1 MQNKTMMTVALEM
14 INDASTDF
22 KSFNF
27 DYGKMSGNYQ
37 DETLFIYT
45 VRVNKYMREKG
56 ILRNFCQSLW
66 KLNIKRVAFLAV
78 ESFILDSYLQRF
90 VCQNTGKRFKCFGSD
105 YLIEF

>member
-1 MQNKTMMTVALEM
+1 MMTVALEM

-56 ILRNFCQSLW
+56 ILPKSLET
-66 KLNIKRVAFLAV
+66 KYQKGGL
-78 ESFILDSYLQRF
+78 SCS
-90 VCQNTGKRFKCFGSD
+90 
-105 YLIEF
+105 